1 MGIVLISW
9 RREATKRASTGSIP
23 AQRYGSDTRS
33 WDARVHIR
41 RHHSNQLHECRI
53 PGDQESL
60 RHLTPQNPPKNIGDA
75 PIEEDSVSGTRQLA
89 VNIRGSTSGQGAAN
103 GNPVGVTRI
112 WYGRRQRRIGPNNP
126 SPESG

>member
-1 MGIVLISW
+1 GGTTLP
-9 RREATKRASTGSIP
+9 TK
-23 AQRYGSDTRS
+23 
-33 WDARVHIR
+33 
-41 RHHSNQLHECRI
+41 HECRI

-60 RHLTPQNPPKNIGDA
+60 RHLTPQNPPTDIGDA
-75 PIEEDSVSGTRQLA
+75 PIKEDSVSGTRQLA

-112 WYGRRQRRIGPNNP
+112 WYGRRQRRIGPINP